1 MNKQKPKP
9 RIRWLREAG
18 KALLLML
25 VITFALDQWNGRDM
39 PDTAIPSIV
48 TESVAGQKIDVMAMS
63 KEQPVV
69 LYFWATWCGA
79 CKFVSPTVNWLP
91 GSYSVVSVALSSGSD
106 ARVQRYLA
114 AHEYTFETINDA
126 QGGLAKDWG
135 IRVTPSI
142 VIIKDGKIRSITTG
156 ITTPI
161 GLLARLWLA

>member
-1 MNKQKPKP
+1 MKQKKKP

-25 VITFALDQWNGRDM
+25 GVTFALDQWNGRDI
-39 PDTAIPSIV
+39 PDTKIPPIV
-48 TESVAGQKIDVMAMS
+48 TRSLSAQNIDVMAMS
-63 KEQPVV
+63 KDQPVV

-79 CKFVSPTVNWLP
+79 CKFVSPTVNWV
-91 GSYSVVSVALSSGSD
+91 SSNYSVVSVALSSGSD
-106 ARVQRYLA
+106 ARIQRYLN
-114 AHEYTFETINDA
+114 AHEYTFETINDT
-126 QGGLAKDWG
+126 QGSLAKDWG

-142 VIIKDGKIRSITTG
+142 VIIKDGEIRSITTG